1 MDVRVVIEALSPG
14 VEDGGETDVSAE
26 VLWIGGDGRERLGG
40 GLEQQSIDLGLV
52 LVGDRTDRGR
62 QR

>member
-14 VEDGGETDVSAE
+14 VQDGGEADVGAE
-26 VLWIGGDGRERLGG
+26 VLGIGGDRRERLGRSR
-40 GLEQQSIDLGLV
+40 EQQPIHLGLV

-62 QR
+62 